1 VNVERHGKIR
11 VAAGATAAME
21 WNALPDVAMRPSER
35 AVAPEPVDFAAADD
49 RALVDLF
56 REGRREAFDEIV
68 RRHQRNVYR
77 LCYRFAANHE
87 DAADLTQDAFVR
99 AFRGLARFKNEAAL
113 GTWLHRVAVNVCLN
127 RAASKRPET
136 EPIEKVDR
144 TDVGAISPFDALAGR
159 ETADNVRRAIRQ
171 LPPRQ
176 RATLVLRV
184 YEELPHEEIARLLG
198 GTAGAAKANFFHAL
212 GNLRRLLGS

>member
-1 VNVERHGKIR
+1 MGRHGRIR
-11 VAAGATAAME
+11 VSTGATAAME
-21 WNALPDVAMRPSER
+21 WNVLPDIARAPSER
-35 AVAPEPVDFAAADD
+35 AVTPEPVNLAAADD

-56 REGRREAFDEIV
+56 RQGRREAFDEVV
-68 RRHQRNVYR
+68 RRHQRTVYR

-87 DAADLTQDAFVR
+87 DAADLTQDVFVR
-99 AFRGLARFKNEAAL
+99 AFKGLVRFKHEAAL

-127 RAASKRPET
+127 RAAIKRPET
-136 EPIEKVDR
+136 EPVDKVERADS
-144 TDVGAISPFDALAGR
+144 GAVSPFDALAGR
-159 ETADNVRRAIRQ
+159 ESADHVRRAIRQ

-184 YEELPHEEIARLLG
+184 YHELPHEEIARLLG
-198 GTAGAAKANFFHAL
+198 GTVGAAKANFFHAL